1 MEAIFSIGKID
12 ARSRRVPVRPQSRT
26 AKSYSSCAD
35 SEGADSEGSGVCATG
50 CGLWRWRSRVT
61 KIPTPNAELEQPMK
75 KYKKDS
81 ENSKPRNNPVAM
93 NSRPSR
99 IQNCG
104 ILS

>member
-1 MEAIFSIGKID
+1 M
-12 ARSRRVPVRPQSRT
+12 
-26 AKSYSSCAD
+26 
-35 SEGADSEGSGVCATG
+35 
-50 CGLWRWRSRVT
+50 
-61 KIPTPNAELEQPMK
+61 KIPTPNAEVEQPMMM
-75 KYKKDS
+75 YKKDS

>member
-1 MEAIFSIGKID
+1 M
-12 ARSRRVPVRPQSRT
+12 
-26 AKSYSSCAD
+26 
-35 SEGADSEGSGVCATG
+35 
-50 CGLWRWRSRVT
+50 
-61 KIPTPNAELEQPMK
+61 KIPTPNAEVEQPMTM
-75 KYKKDS
+75 YMKDS